1 MFLQSSGKEFCDI
14 TLVLDGTHI
23 PAHKAILA
31 ARCNYFEALFR
42 WSIPE
47 DNIVTVSMNLL
58 TDI

>member
-47 DNIVTVSMNLL
+47 DNTVTVSMNL
-58 TDI
+58 